1 MLRKL
6 LTFGV
11 IAASAPSPIHAQRK
25 ISLVS
30 GNMLYDWCNDPG
42 SVEFCTAYVMGA
54 VDAIDTQ
61 QFAGAKIDKIP
72 PVICVPENAT
82 SRQLV
87 DVTNKHLRDHPA
99 QRAFSAG
106 SEVSLAMLNAFP
118 CPQNR
123 RKNRR

>member
-6 LTFGV
+6 LTFAV

-30 GNMLYDWCNDPG
+30 GNTLYDWCNDPG

-72 PVICVPENAT
+72 PVICVPEKRHIPPAGG
-82 SRQLV
+82 
-87 DVTNKHLRDHPA
+87 RDEQTPPRSPCA
-99 QRAFSAG
+99 AG
-106 SEVSLAMLNAFP
+106 ILCRE
-118 CPQNR
+118 
-123 RKNRR
+123 